1 MLKLTKKIEYGLIA
15 LQHMQTKNNGE
26 ITSAKEVAENFDL
39 PASLVAKVLQ
49 QLAKNNIIEPIQ
61 GPSGGYKLERTLESI
76 KLNDFIEIIEGP
88 VGLVECL
95 NHPDCDHMN
104 DCNIRMPIERV
115 NNTIVN
121 LFSKMT
127 LADITK

>member
-15 LQHMQTKNNGE
+15 LQHMQGKDQNDV
-26 ITSAKEVAENFDL
+26 TSVKEVADNFEL
-39 PASLVAKVLQ
+39 PASLLAKVLQ
-49 QLAKNNIIEPIQ
+49 QLAKNNIIEPVQ
-61 GPSGGYKLERTLESI
+61 GPNGGYKLERSLESI

-95 NHPDCDHMN
+95 NHPDCDHMG

-115 NNTIVN
+115 NNTIVD

-127 LADITK
+127 LADLTK